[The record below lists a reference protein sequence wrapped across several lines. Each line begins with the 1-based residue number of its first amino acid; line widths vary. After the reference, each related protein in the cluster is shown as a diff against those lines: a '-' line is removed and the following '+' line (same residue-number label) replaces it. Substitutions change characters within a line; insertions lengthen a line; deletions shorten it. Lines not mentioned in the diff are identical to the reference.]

1 MTEVLKEYI
10 DPANLPVHWGGELV
24 DSKGDPMCR
33 DRIVIPEGKIPKH
46 LYWKPLPGE
55 PTQDQLSLC
64 SVPAGAVCVC
74 VNENLLFRFK
84 SVQIIYNE
92 RRQYYFTLVF
102 TMFARIYRRCFL

>member
-33 DRIVIPEGKIPKH
+33 DRIVVPEGKIPKH

-55 PTQDQLSLC
+55 PTHDQLSMC
-64 SVPAGAVCVC
+64 SVAAGAVCVC
-74 VNENLLFRFK
+74 VCVSVCVNKNLLFRYK
-84 SVQIIYNE
+84 SVQIIYNY
-92 RRQYYFTLVF
+92 RGQHYFTL
-102 TMFARIYRRCFL
+102 